1 MMLTGKRMPTR
12 ESAMDAA
19 IPDGR
24 NSFQIIKKMVWKRWT
39 FTGNDFSSRLALQHS
54 LHNMWAMHFH
64 LQPLCKFFLLV
75 LWAPNPWR
83 LLHGPLLMLHCFYFP
98 IGSTFSCL
106 ILFEI
111 LPSPGRSHLP
121 GLIQLYEESRNFGPS
136 ISLSF
141 LPFSL
146 DNTLFI

>member
-54 LHNMWAMHFH
+54 LHN
-64 LQPLCKFFLLV
+64 V
-75 LWAPNPWR
+75 
-83 LLHGPLLMLHCFYFP
+83 
-98 IGSTFSCL
+98 
-106 ILFEI
+106 
-111 LPSPGRSHLP
+111 
-121 GLIQLYEESRNFGPS
+121 
-136 ISLSF
+136 
-141 LPFSL
+141 
-146 DNTLFI
+146 